1 VDTWERKS
9 PSVYD
14 PAPVP
19 KSEAGSGADS
29 KANVSHLPETEAP
42 SLVRENF
49 ESAERNSKP
58 ADKRDDGLNQSVSS
72 MRPDAEVTTPPT
84 TSAKR
89 VSSIGWRTI
98 VIFGIMSFTAGVG
111 LTAVLFSKSGW
122 DLQALHP
129 AYESIAASLPKL
141 VSAENPPVASSAPDD
156 ATSQIANQL
165 QSISAELSSLRQ
177 DIREL
182 SSLRQDIRELTSL
195 RQDIRSLSDEIAQ
208 IRKAQ
213 EDLIRAEAESV
224 RKSERPRPPP
234 PDPRVRPTP
243 RPPGR

>member
-1 VDTWERKS
+1 VDTWDRKS

-19 KSEAGSGADS
+19 KSEVGSGADS
-29 KANVSHLPETEAP
+29 KATGSNLPEIEAP
-42 SLVRENF
+42 SLVKENF

-58 ADKRDDGLNQSVSS
+58 ADMRDDGLNQSVSS

-89 VSSIGWRTI
+89 VSSIGWRT
-98 VIFGIMSFTAGVG
+98 VVVFGIMSFTAGVG
-111 LTAVLFSKSGW
+111 LSAVLFSKSDW

-129 AYESIAASLPKL
+129 AYESIAASFSKL
-141 VSAENPPVASSAPDD
+141 VSAENPPVASRAPDD

-165 QSISAELSSLRQ
+165 QSVSA
-177 DIREL
+177 EL

-195 RQDIRSLSDEIAQ
+195 RQDIRSLSDEVAQ

-224 RKSERPRPPP
+224 PKPERPRPPP
-234 PDPRVRPTP
+234 SDPRVRPTP

>member
-1 VDTWERKS
+1 MDTWERKS
-9 PSVYD
+9 PSIYD

-19 KSEAGSGADS
+19 KPEARSGADS
-29 KANVSHLPETEAP
+29 KANGSNLPETEAP

-58 ADKRDDGLNQSVSS
+58 ADKRDDGLKQSVSS

-182 SSLRQDIRELTSL
+182 TSL

-213 EDLIRAEAESV
+213 EDLIKAEAESV
-224 RKSERPRPPP
+224 RKSERPHPPP

>member
-1 VDTWERKS
+1 MDTWERKS

-89 VSSIGWRTI
+89 VSSIGWRT
-98 VIFGIMSFTAGVG
+98 VMIFGVTSFTAGVG
-111 LTAVLFSKSGW
+111 LSAVLFSKSGW
-122 DLQALHP
+122 DLQALRP
-129 AYESIAASLPKL
+129 AYESLAARLPKL
-141 VSAENPPVASSAPDD
+141 VSAENPPLASPAPDD

-165 QSISAELSSLRQ
+165 QSISA
-177 DIREL
+177 EL

-213 EDLIRAEAESV
+213 EDLIRAEAEPV
-224 RKSERPRPPP
+224 PKSERPRPLPS
-234 PDPRVRPTP
+234 DPRVRPKP